1 MLSLTPRQQIAVG
14 LILTLVMAL
23 TRSHHWATLHSLPD
37 ASWAVFFLVGVYLRA
52 LWVAPALMLGA
63 ALIDYVA
70 ITVGGVSS
78 FCVSPAYWFLVPTYA
93 ALFLAGRVYSR
104 HHSLS
109 WSALPWLLG
118 CALVGTA
125 LAELFSS
132 GGFYFFSGRFAEP
145 SLSEF
150 VPRLVKYFPSMLSSM
165 ATYLG
170 LAAVVHVAA
179 ANWRGNAQHA
189 AHS

>member
-1 MLSLTPRQQIAVG
+1 MLSLTPRQQLAVG

-23 TRSHHWATLHSLPD
+23 TRSHHWATMHSLPD

-52 LWVAPALMLGA
+52 LWIVPALMLGA
-63 ALIDYVA
+63 ALIDYVS
-70 ITVGGVSS
+70 IVYLGVNG

-93 ALFLAGRVYSR
+93 TLFLAGRVYSR
-104 HHSLS
+104 HHRLS

-118 CALVGTA
+118 CALVGAA

-150 VPRLVKYFPSMLSSM
+150 VPRLVKYFPGMLSTM

-170 LAAVVHVAA
+170 LDAVIHIAVAS
-179 ANWRGNAQHA
+179 WRGDAQHA
-189 AHS
+189 ARS

>member
-1 MLSLTPRQQIAVG
+1 MLSLTPRQQLATG
-14 LILTLVMAL
+14 LALTLVMAL

-63 ALIDYVA
+63 ALIDYAA
-70 ITVGGVSS
+70 ITVGGVDS
-78 FCVSPAYWFLVPTYA
+78 FCVSPAYFFLVLSYA
-93 ALFLAGRVYSR
+93 ALFMAGRVYSR

-118 CALVGTA
+118 CALVGAA

-145 SLSEF
+145 TLSEF
-150 VPRLVKYFPSMLSSM
+150 VPRLVKYFPSMLSTLV
-165 ATYLG
+165 TYLG
-170 LAAVVHVAA
+170 LVAVVHVAA
-179 ANWRGNAQHA
+179 ASWRGNAQHVG
-189 AHS
+189 

>member
-1 MLSLTPRQQIAVG
+1 
-14 LILTLVMAL
+14 
-23 TRSHHWATLHSLPD
+23 
-37 ASWAVFFLVGVYLRA
+37 
-52 LWVAPALMLGA
+52 MLGA
-63 ALIDYVA
+63 ALIDYVS
-70 ITVGGVSS
+70 IVYLGVNG

-93 ALFLAGRVYSR
+93 TLFLAGRVYSR
-104 HHSLS
+104 HHRLS

-118 CALVGTA
+118 CALVGAA

-150 VPRLVKYFPSMLSSM
+150 VPRLVKYFPGMLSTM

-170 LAAVVHVAA
+170 LDAVIHIAVAS
-179 ANWRGNAQHA
+179 WRGDAQHA
-189 AHS
+189 ARS